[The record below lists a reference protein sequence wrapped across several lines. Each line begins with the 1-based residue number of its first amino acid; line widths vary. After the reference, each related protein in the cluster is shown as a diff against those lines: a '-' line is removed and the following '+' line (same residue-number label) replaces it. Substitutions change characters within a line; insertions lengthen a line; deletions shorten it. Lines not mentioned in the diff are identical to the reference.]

1 MKKTYLDYVNEIFG
15 ARESTLKE
23 LFSTLFLEIN
33 KSLPDEVETFDPQLI
48 DELKTWAD
56 QQDFNKTLQRFIWN
70 HFTDDRISTILH
82 KKNLRFSIKSLRSIF
97 DNRKLQSSSSLSRLK
112 NAYEQD
118 FKIISLE
125 EYATIADH
133 LIYWRNKA
141 SHRGGIRNVSQAL
154 AIYSEIS
161 LLIKIYPDNLKARVD
176 GLDDYQKFLDEGFFE
191 SILSASN
198 LVKDNQPTEPEVDL
212 ASQIDDEILL
222 NLELETLR
230 DSVNDLTKISNE
242 NSSMFD
248 SFKKSLIQIG
258 QAINQTNLFLS
269 NQKEVIEDNSSEI
282 DDLELDQ
289 VQLNQSEIL
298 DLDFDSLEQELQ
310 EDISI
315 DEEDM
320 LPDIDYST
328 HLTSDE
334 ILEKLL
340 TFRDDIHSHM
350 QKKYSS
356 FKPWHNICQS
366 SLAEVLA
373 HIRPKS
379 ADDFMQHEMFQYY
392 YNSEQLPQKIRR
404 SLSDQDLMSL
414 KEEAMSFMKSQ
425 LTEYWESIQLILH
438 GETQSTLNLD
448 DFRRVYLFT
457 GLVTFPSRVQA
468 ANLNELK
475 MLVSDDLAAR
485 RKLYE
490 QDYQSKYALIF
501 LTGLNDALKNGNIDV
516 SRGILQNISNY
527 LETDYEEKSLY
538 NQFFKLIGDSTSTVR
553 FDLSTVIGGASE
565 INSKAALERLFGFEH
580 QDFIDAIFG
589 DHGWER
595 LPSLSARKQSILSL
609 IDDHRLL
616 TYKEIL
622 EDCDKKEELHRK
634 QLDPSI

>member
-1 MKKTYLDYVNEIFG
+1 
-15 ARESTLKE
+15 
-23 LFSTLFLEIN
+23 
-33 KSLPDEVETFDPQLI
+33 
-48 DELKTWAD
+48 
-56 QQDFNKTLQRFIWN
+56 
-70 HFTDDRISTILH
+70 
-82 KKNLRFSIKSLRSIF
+82 
-97 DNRKLQSSSSLSRLK
+97 SSSSLSRLK

-125 EYATIADH
+125 EYANIADH

-198 LVKDNQPTEPEVDL
+198 LVRDNQPTEPEVDL

-310 EDISI
+310 EDISV

-404 SLSDQDLMSL
+404 SLSDQDLMS
-414 KEEAMSFMKSQ
+414 
-425 LTEYWESIQLILH
+425 
-438 GETQSTLNLD
+438 
-448 DFRRVYLFT
+448 
-457 GLVTFPSRVQA
+457 
-468 ANLNELK
+468 
-475 MLVSDDLAAR
+475 
-485 RKLYE
+485 
-490 QDYQSKYALIF
+490 
-501 LTGLNDALKNGNIDV
+501 
-516 SRGILQNISNY
+516 
-527 LETDYEEKSLY
+527 
-538 NQFFKLIGDSTSTVR
+538 
-553 FDLSTVIGGASE
+553 
-565 INSKAALERLFGFEH
+565 
-580 QDFIDAIFG
+580 
-589 DHGWER
+589 
-595 LPSLSARKQSILSL
+595 
-609 IDDHRLL
+609 
-616 TYKEIL
+616 
-622 EDCDKKEELHRK
+622 
-634 QLDPSI
+634 